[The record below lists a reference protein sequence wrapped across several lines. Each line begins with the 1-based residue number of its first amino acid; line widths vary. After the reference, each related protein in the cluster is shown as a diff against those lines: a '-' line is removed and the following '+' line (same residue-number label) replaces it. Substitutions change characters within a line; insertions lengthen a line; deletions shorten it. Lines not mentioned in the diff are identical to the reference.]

1 MKLNPKLSYFI
12 ENKLENNAENRY
24 ILFEETDLE
33 NAKHLILETATNEEL
48 KNDCMRTVNCEING
62 TYFIHVLPYK
72 VISDV
77 IDYLTYK
84 KRNKG
89 YQKIMKARDK
99 YFPNWNELRIANRTA
114 RLVEKF
120 NATKEDLEEYH
131 QELFGEET

>member
-33 NAKHLILETATNEEL
+33 NAKHLILETATSEEL
-48 KNDCMRTVNCEING
+48 KNDCMLSANQKYG
-62 TYFIHVLPYK
+62 DKYLIHALPYK

-120 NATKEDLEEYH
+120 NATKEDLEQYH
-131 QELFGEET
+131 QELFGKEN

>member
-12 ENKLENNAENRY
+12 ENKLENNGENRY

-48 KNDCMRTVNCEING
+48 KNDCMLSVNYEING
-62 TYFIHVLPYK
+62 TYLIHALPYK
-72 VISDV
+72 VISEV

-84 KRNKG
+84 KRRTG
-89 YQKIMKARDK
+89 TQKVLKARDK

-131 QELFGEET
+131 QELFGEEN